1 MVVAL
6 EPRDGHVDSTL
17 HGNTISSRAVATV
30 ESRDDHVGSTVV
42 ENGVYRIASVRV
54 PGQSVKLEGT
64 VDKRRAIVM
73 VDSGSTGD
81 FISEKLVQSCK
92 LYTRKYECAKTV

>member
-6 EPRDGHVDSTL
+6 EPRDDHVDSTL

-42 ENGVYRIASVRV
+42 ENGVCRIASVRV

-92 LYTRKYECAKTV
+92 LYTRKYE